1 MKPVD
6 LNLAKSGE
14 PVCLKNGDRARIICF
29 NRNNRGYPIVALRE
43 CNGSE
48 LLETYDLEGH
58 NISAARDS
66 LLDLRMA
73 TKDSEG
79 YVKPTKLKDTKDV
92 KCGTI
97 NIYRVNGNILCAK
110 TLDDAVA
117 LYYMLPNVERSMEIN
132 TLELLHK
139 GICAINV

>member
-1 MKPVD
+1 M
-6 LNLAKSGE
+6 AKSGE
-14 PVCLKNGDRARIICF
+14 PVCLKNGDKARIICF
-29 NRNNRGYPIVALRE
+29 NRNNRDYPIVALRE
-43 CNGSE
+43 CGGSE
-48 LLETYDLEGH
+48 LVETYDLEGH
-58 NISAARDS
+58 NISASRNS
-66 LLDLRMA
+66 LLDLKMA

-79 YVKPTKLKDTKDV
+79 YVKPTKLKNTKNI
-92 KCGTI
+92 KCSAI

-139 GICAINV
+139 GVVTVR

>member
-1 MKPVD
+1 MKPFN
-6 LNLAKSGE
+6 LSLAKSGE
-14 PVCLKNGDRARIICF
+14 PVCLKDGSKARIICF
-29 NRNNRGYPIVALRE
+29 NRNNREYPIVALRE
-43 CNGSE
+43 CGGSE
-48 LLETYDLEGH
+48 LIETYDLEGH
-58 NISAARDS
+58 NIGASRDS

-79 YVKPTKLKDTKDV
+79 YVKPTKLKDAKDV
-92 KCGTI
+92 KCGII

-110 TLDDAVA
+110 TLDDAVS

-139 GICAINV
+139 GVCAINV